1 MASTIRLCVVFD
13 DADDFTTNATEV
25 AEFERVEVDLVSVA
39 EADSCDAV
47 SQLGS
52 LAAIAAIAAIATTM
66 PLASAIVSILSRTR
80 TPTLPAMT
88 VARPDSISRGRYK
101 LGDTIPISVAALCS
115 NAVAQAAEIA

>member
-25 AEFERVEVDLVSVA
+25 AEFERVEVDHVSVA

-52 LAAIAAIAAIATTM
+52 LAAIAAIATTM